1 MLHENINYGTV
12 ERIENTAHLPR
23 FVQRCTRQLQSRRT
37 VDPSC
42 LQLSNRVPY
51 WLHRIP
57 QELWKSIRVWLC
69 CYCSPLLRV
78 CYLTSAP
85 LSACTRVAL
94 ARIRECHFPPA
105 NKSVRLLVKRWICL
119 RRLYARLIPSGA
131 ADAPR
136 SLLACFERKRMSSS
150 CLATWR
156 ILWARFFCPVSSLS
170 LFSGLF
176 TGQRL
181 REVK

>member
-1 MLHENINYGTV
+1 MLHDNINYCTV
-12 ERIENTAHLPR
+12 ERIGNAAHLPW
-23 FVQRCTRQLQSRRT
+23 FVQRCTKQLQSRRT

-78 CYLTSAP
+78 CHLTSAP

-94 ARIRECHFPPA
+94 AHIRECHFPPA
-105 NKSVRLLVKRWICL
+105 NKSVRLLVERWICL
-119 RRLYARLIPSGA
+119 GRLYARLIPSGA
-131 ADAPR
+131 ADTPR

-150 CLATWR
+150 RPATWH
-156 ILWARFFCPVSSLS
+156 ILWARFVCLVSSRYCLVAC
-170 LFSGLF
+170 F

-181 REVK
+181 RAGK